1 LLCLWEKSHALRIFL
16 ISNNVL
22 IAKSSSLQF
31 WSHLPHILSLYGNKT
46 DHSILAFQRE
56 QLKLN
61 VLTQVSLWAK
71 AEGYTSIENNKY
83 CH

>member
-1 LLCLWEKSHALRIFL
+1 MRSGYFLFQIMSLFLNLLPW
-16 ISNNVL
+16 
-22 IAKSSSLQF
+22 QF

-71 AEGYTSIENNKY
+71 AE
-83 CH
+83 